1 MAVFAFVFPV
11 TWHLSI
17 PSCSCQ
23 VLTSYA
29 GQVPSGR
36 VMIRITDTPK
46 PKDRIGSI
54 PIRDGKQANSPL
66 YGAHLPRQPKKFS
79 LWTWLKR
86 IVGLL
91 LGMAI
96 LLGIGSPLLVPY
108 LATSILPK
116 QLTAVL
122 NRPAT
127 IARAEFNPL
136 NCTLTLHQL
145 IVGPKLSLPGDPVDP
160 LLSAGKIA
168 IALDPKRLLDGEV
181 ACNLSAE
188 HFFLH
193 LVRQKDGGYNLG
205 QVMDD
210 LLPTMP
216 VLPLRFSLKAMSLKN
231 SRLVFDDAQTGKTHL
246 AEDLAL
252 TISSDQA
259 APWGLQALING
270 APATLPDTTS
280 SAQDPTTAKPG
291 SGATPS
297 DPGTTDAPV
306 KTTEAIAL
314 AQHLI
319 QTAREY
325 LQQTATEPDAHR
337 PPLAP

>member
-1 MAVFAFVFPV
+1 M
-11 TWHLSI
+11 
-17 PSCSCQ
+17 
-23 VLTSYA
+23 
-29 GQVPSGR
+29 
-36 VMIRITDTPK
+36 MIRITDTPK

-54 PIRDGKQANSPL
+54 PIRDGKQANSSL
-66 YGAHLPRQPKKFS
+66 YGVHLPRQPENFF

-86 IVGLL
+86 IVGFL

-96 LLGIGSPLLVPY
+96 LLGVGSPLLVPY

-116 QLTAVL
+116 QLTSAL

-136 NCTLTLHQL
+136 NGTMTLRQL
-145 IVGPKLSLPGDPVDP
+145 IVGPELSLPDDPVDP
-160 LLSAGKIA
+160 LLSAGKIS

-205 QVMDD
+205 QIMDD

-216 VLPLRFSLKAMSLKN
+216 VLPLRFSWKAMSLKN

-246 AEDLAL
+246 VENLAL
-252 TISSDQA
+252 TLSSDQA

-270 APATLPDTTS
+270 IPVTLPGTTS

-291 SGATPS
+291 SGATPN
-297 DPGTTDAPV
+297 DPGMTDATV
-306 KTTEAIAL
+306 KTAEAIAL
-314 AQHLI
+314 AQHLS

-325 LQQTATEPDAHR
+325 LQQTATSPDERR
-337 PPLAP
+337 PSLAP

>member
-1 MAVFAFVFPV
+1 
-11 TWHLSI
+11 
-17 PSCSCQ
+17 
-23 VLTSYA
+23 
-29 GQVPSGR
+29 
-36 VMIRITDTPK
+36 MIRITDTPK

-54 PIRDGKQANSPL
+54 PIRDGKQATSPL
-66 YGAHLPRQPKKFS
+66 YGAHLPRQPENFF

-86 IVGLL
+86 IVGFL
-91 LGMAI
+91 LGTAI
-96 LLGIGSPLLVPY
+96 LLGVGSPLLVPY

-116 QLTAVL
+116 QLTSAL

-136 NCTLTLHQL
+136 TCTLTLHQL
-145 IVGPKLSLPGDPVDP
+145 IVGPKLSLPDDPVDP
-160 LLSAGKIA
+160 LLSAGKIS
-168 IALDPKRLLDGEV
+168 IDLDPKRLLEGEV

-210 LLPTMP
+210 LLPAIP
-216 VLPLRFSLKAMSLKN
+216 GLPLRFSWQAIRLKN
-231 SRLVFDDAQTGKTHL
+231 SRLVFDDEQTGKTHQ

-259 APWGLQALING
+259 APLGLQAFIDG
-270 APATLPDTTS
+270 VPTTLPDTTN
-280 SAQDPTTAKPG
+280 SAQGPATAKPEP
-291 SGATPS
+291 GATPS
-297 DPGTTDAPV
+297 DPGMTDAPA

-314 AQHLI
+314 AQHLS

-325 LQQTATEPDAHR
+325 LQQTATEPDER
-337 PPLAP
+337 RTPLAP